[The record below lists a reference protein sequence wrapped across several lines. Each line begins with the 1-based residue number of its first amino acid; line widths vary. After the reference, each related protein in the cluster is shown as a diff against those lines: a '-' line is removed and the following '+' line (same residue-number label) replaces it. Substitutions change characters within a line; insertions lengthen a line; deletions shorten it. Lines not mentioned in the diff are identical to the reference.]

1 MQAVLDNIRIVLV
14 ATSHSGNIG
23 STARAMKNMGFSKL
37 ILVNPQAE
45 INGDAIS
52 MSSGADNILANTMI
66 VPDLLTAIAPCS
78 LVLGASARTRRIE
91 ATCKSVRAAV
101 ADVISFAGQEIA
113 IVFGS
118 EHSGLTNEELN
129 MCHIHINIPT
139 VKTFSSLNLSQ
150 AVQVVCYEL
159 YTGLLQVEKGLLIE
173 AGESKVLANLSE
185 LEGLQQHFAAVM
197 QQIEFLNPAQ
207 PKKLE
212 SRMRRL
218 LLKANLEPA
227 EVNILRGFLATVA
240 KKIT

>member
-1 MQAVLDNIRIVLV
+1 MEAILNNIRIVLV

-23 STARAMKNMGFSKL
+23 ATARAMKNMGFSKL
-37 ILVNPQAE
+37 ILVQPQAE
-45 INGDAIS
+45 INSDAIS
-52 MSSGADNILANTMI
+52 MASGADDILAHATI

-78 LVLGASARTRRIE
+78 LVLGASARARRIE

-101 ADVISFAGQEIA
+101 TDVISYAGQEIA

-118 EHSGLTNEELN
+118 EHSGLTNDELN

-159 YTGLLQVEKGLLIE
+159 YTSLLRVDNKVLTDAL
-173 AGESKVLANLSE
+173 AAKVLANLSE
-185 LEGLQQHFAAVM
+185 IEGLQQHFAAVM
-197 QQIEFLNPAQ
+197 QRIEFLNPAQ
-207 PKKLE
+207 PKKLA

-218 LLKANLEPA
+218 LLKANLEQA
-227 EVNILRGFLATVA
+227 EVNILRGFLATVE
-240 KKIT
+240 KKII